1 MVMVKIKKIKPMKN
15 QKCRTGGLIKIS

>member
-1 MVMVKIKKIKPMKN
+1 MVKIKKIKPMKN